1 MPQYTAFLQPAYA
14 WQLSFLLIMQ
24 NKITSLNKLSRNLW
38 WSWDTEAKQLFEE
51 LSPLLWERNNHNPVE
66 LLRHISNDELQAR
79 CQFEYGDKIDQVYAR
94 YTAYL
99 NDKNTWAANNAPELV
114 KDPVAYF
121 SAEFGIHESVRI
133 YSGGLGVLAGD
144 HLKSA
149 SDLGISFIG
158 ITLFYKEGYFRQ
170 YLNHDGWQME
180 DYPLQSAENLPIEKV
195 TDANGEDLIISVNIA
210 QSEVF
215 AQAWRLKVGRATLY
229 LLDTNIAANEPHYRD
244 ICCRVYGGDQNMRIN
259 QEILLGIGGVKLLD
273 KLGVTPTVY
282 HMNEGHS
289 AFLTLELLAK
299 ELAKGSTQ
307 QEAMATVRSRCVF
320 TTHTPVPA
328 GHDRFSRDMMHY
340 TFDKYLSAIGINF
353 DDLMMLGSEDKGNIY
368 GLFTMTVLA
377 LNLSRSANGVS
388 KLHGEVSRVMWQH
401 LYPGKSVD
409 EVPIGHITNGVHAS
423 SWTCGYTDSFWKKFA
438 VSVDEMSLSREAAEA
453 VLAKVS
459 DSELWALRYILKRNL
474 IDFIDRYL
482 ANQLFHQHINSY
494 QNEYD
499 TLRSAQNTFSPD
511 VLTIGFARRFATYKR
526 APLIFRDLDR
536 LDKIINHATM
546 PLQIVFAGKA
556 HPHDDAG
563 KDYIRQIVQHSRRPQ
578 FSGKVIFLE
587 NYNLGVAKR
596 MVSGVDVWLNTPVRP
611 MEASGTSGEK
621 TVLHGGLNF
630 SVLDGWWP
638 EAYNGENGFS
648 IANGECFENNEEQ
661 DSFDAEKM
669 YTVLEKQLIPAF
681 YERNEQNIPEKWIN
695 KIRSAI
701 ATIAP
706 EYNTHR
712 MVRDYATKYYLNKKE
727 N

>member
-1 MPQYTAFLQPAYA
+1 MQKKIIALQE
-14 WQLSFLLIMQ
+14 LS
-24 NKITSLNKLSRNLW
+24 KNLW
-38 WSWDTEAKQLFEE
+38 WSWDTEAKQIFEE
-51 LSPLLWERNNHNPVE
+51 LSPLLWERNNHNPIE
-66 LLRHISNDELQAR
+66 LLRQISDDELVAR
-79 CQFEYGDKIDQVYAR
+79 CNFDFGEKIDRVYSR
-94 YTAYL
+94 FTAYL
-99 NDKNTWAANNAPELV
+99 NENNTWAANNTPELV
-114 KDPVAYF
+114 KNPVAYF

-149 SDLGISFIG
+149 SDLGINFVG
-158 ITLFYKEGYFRQ
+158 ITLFYREGYFRQ
-170 YLNHDGWQME
+170 HLNHEGWQIE
-180 DYPLQSAENLPIEKV
+180 DYPLQHPENLPVEKV
-195 TDANGEDLIISVNIA
+195 TRADGKDVIISVNIA

-215 AQAWRLKVGRATLY
+215 AQIWKLKVGRATLY
-229 LLDTNIAANEPHYRD
+229 LLDTNINANESHYRD

-259 QEILLGIGGVKLLD
+259 QEILLGIGGVKLLNQ
-273 KLGVTPTVY
+273 LNIEPAVY

-289 AFLTLELLAK
+289 AFLTLELLAQEHSK
-299 ELAKGSTQ
+299 GVAKQ
-307 QEAMATVRSRCVF
+307 QAIDNVKSRCVF

-340 TFDKYLSAIGINF
+340 TFDKYLAKIDMSFN
-353 DDLMMLGSEDKGNIY
+353 DMMLLGSEDKEDTH

-377 LNLSRSANGVS
+377 LNLSRSTNGVS
-388 KLHGEVSRVMWQH
+388 KLHGEVSRNMWQH
-401 LYPGKSVD
+401 LYPEKTVG
-409 EVPIGHITNGVHAS
+409 EVPIGHITNGVHSTTWA
-423 SWTCGYTDSFWKKFA
+423 CGYTEQFWKNFTDDI
-438 VSVDEMSLSREAAEA
+438 DEMTFSREATEA
-453 VLAKVS
+453 VLAKIS
-459 DSELWALRYILKRNL
+459 DEELWALRYNLKRNL
-474 IDFIDRYL
+474 IDFMDRYL
-482 ANQLFHQHINSY
+482 ANQLFHQHQHVGFL
-494 QNEYD
+494 QNDYYALQSG
-499 TLRSAQNTFSPD
+499 TNTFSPD

-526 APLIFRDLDR
+526 APLIFRDLGR
-536 LDKIINHATM
+536 LDRIINHPIRPM
-546 PLQIVFAGKA
+546 QIVFAGKA

-563 KDYIRQIVQHSRRPQ
+563 KDYIRQIVDHSRRPQ
-578 FSGKVIFLE
+578 FAGKVIFLE

-648 IANGECFENNEEQ
+648 IGNGESFENHEEQ

-669 YTVLEKQLIPAF
+669 YSTLENQIVPSF
-681 YERNEQNIPEKWIN
+681 YERNENNIPVKWIK
-695 KIRSAI
+695 KIRNAI

-712 MVRDYATKYYLNKKE
+712 MVRDYATRYYLNRKE

>member
-1 MPQYTAFLQPAYA
+1 
-14 WQLSFLLIMQ
+14 MQ
-24 NKITSLNKLSRNLW
+24 KKIIALKELTRNLW
-38 WSWDTEAKQLFEE
+38 WSWDTEAKQIFEE
-51 LSPLLWERNNHNPVE
+51 LSPLLWQRNNHNPVQ
-66 LLRHISNDELQAR
+66 LLEHISDDELVAR
-79 CQFEYGDKIDQVYAR
+79 CQCEYGEKIDRAYNR
-94 YTAYL
+94 FTTYL
-99 NDKNTWAANNAPELV
+99 NDKKTWAAEHAPELV
-114 KDPVAYF
+114 KNTIAYF

-149 SDLGISFIG
+149 SDLGLNFTG

-180 DYPLQSAENLPIEKV
+180 EYPLQNPQSLPIEKV
-195 TDANGEDLIISVNIA
+195 TDSNGKDVIVTVNIA
-210 QSEVF
+210 QSEVH
-215 AQAWRLKVGRATLY
+215 AQAWLLKVGRAKLY

-244 ICCRVYGGDQNMRIN
+244 ICCRVYGGDQNTRIN
-259 QEILLGIGGVKLLD
+259 QEILLGIGGTKLLAQ
-273 KLGVTPTVY
+273 LGIQPAVY

-289 AFLTLELLAK
+289 AFLTLELLSM
-299 ELAKGSTQ
+299 ELAKGHSQ
-307 QEAMATVRSRCVF
+307 KEAMENVRARCVF

-328 GHDRFSRDMMHY
+328 GHDRFSREMMHY
-340 TFDKYLSAIGINF
+340 TFDKYLSTIGIEFN
-353 DDLMMLGSEDKGNIY
+353 DLMKLGSEDQENIF

-388 KLHGEVSRVMWQH
+388 KLHGEVSRAMWQH
-401 LYPGKSVD
+401 LYPEKTVD

-423 SWTCGYTDSFWKKFA
+423 SWTCGYTGRFWQKQGIT
-438 VSVDEMSLSREAAEA
+438 VDDLCLSRETAEA

-459 DSELWALRYILKRNL
+459 DQELWSLRYSLKRRL
-474 IDFIDRYL
+474 IDYIDRYL
-482 ANQLFHQHINSY
+482 GNQLFHQHINSY
-494 QNEYD
+494 YSDYN
-499 TLRSAQNTFSPD
+499 TLVAAKNTFSPD

-526 APLIFRDLDR
+526 APLIFRDLAR
-536 LDKIINHATM
+536 LDRIINNPIM
-546 PLQIVFAGKA
+546 PMQIVFAGKA

-563 KDYIRQIVQHSRRPQ
+563 KDYIRQIVHHSRRPE
-578 FSGKVIFLE
+578 FSGKIIFLE

-638 EAYNGENGFS
+638 EAYNGDNGFS
-648 IANGECFENNEEQ
+648 ISNGESFENHEEQ

-669 YTVLEKQLIPAF
+669 YTTLERQIIPSY
-681 YERNEQNIPEKWIN
+681 YERNEQNIPESWIK
-695 KIRSAI
+695 KIRNAI

-712 MVRDYATKYYLNKKE
+712 MVKEYTNKYYLKK
-727 N
+727 

>member
-1 MPQYTAFLQPAYA
+1 MKKKIIALQE
-14 WQLSFLLIMQ
+14 LS
-24 NKITSLNKLSRNLW
+24 KNLW
-38 WSWDTEAKQLFEE
+38 WSWDTEAKQIFDE
-51 LSPLLWERNNHNPVE
+51 LSPLLWEQNNHNPVE
-66 LLRHISNDELQAR
+66 ILRQISDDELVAR
-79 CQFEYGDKIDQVYAR
+79 HDSKFGEKIDRVYSR
-94 YTAYL
+94 FTAYL
-99 NDKNTWAANNAPELV
+99 NEKNTWAAINTPELV
-114 KDPVAYF
+114 KNPVAYF

-149 SDLGISFIG
+149 SDLGLNFIG
-158 ITLFYKEGYFRQ
+158 ITLLYSEGYFRQ
-170 YLNHDGWQME
+170 HLNRDGWQIE
-180 DYPLQSAENLPIEKV
+180 DYPLQHTDHLPIEKV
-195 TDANGEDLIISVNIA
+195 SRPDGKNMIISVDIA

-215 AQAWRLKVGRATLY
+215 AQVWKLKVGRATLF
-229 LLDTNIAANEPHYRD
+229 LLDTNINANESHYRD
-244 ICCRVYGGDQNMRIN
+244 ICSRVYGGDQNTRIN
-259 QEILLGIGGVKLLD
+259 QEILLGIGGVKLLNQ
-273 KLGVTPTVY
+273 LNIEPAVY

-289 AFLTLELLAK
+289 AFLTLELLAH
-299 ELAKGSTQ
+299 ERAKGVSE
-307 QEAMATVRSRCVF
+307 QEAIANVRSRCVF

-328 GHDRFSRDMMHY
+328 GHDRFSREMMHY
-340 TFDKYLSAIGINF
+340 TFDKYLANVNMKF
-353 DDLMMLGSEDKGNIY
+353 DELMLLGSEDKENTH

-388 KLHGEVSRVMWQH
+388 KLHGEVSRNMWQH
-401 LYPGKSVD
+401 LFPEKTVS

-423 SWTCGYTDSFWKKFA
+423 TWACGYTELFWKKFTD
-438 VSVDEMSLSREAAEA
+438 SIDEMTFSREATEA
-453 VLAKVS
+453 VLAKIT
-459 DSELWALRYILKRNL
+459 DEDLWSLRYNLKRNF

-482 ANQLFHQHINSY
+482 ANQLFHQH
-494 QNEYD
+494 QNMVMFQHD
-499 TLRSAQNTFSPD
+499 TMDAGKNTFSPD

-536 LDKIINHATM
+536 LNRIINHPIRPM
-546 PLQIVFAGKA
+546 QIVFAGKA

-563 KDYIRQIVQHSRRPQ
+563 KDYIRQIIEYSRRPQ
-578 FSGKVIFLE
+578 FAGKVIFLE

-648 IANGECFENNEEQ
+648 IGNGECFENHQEQ
-661 DSFDAEKM
+661 DNFDVEKM
-669 YTVLEKQLIPAF
+669 YTTLETQIVPSF
-681 YERNEQNIPEKWIN
+681 YDRNENNIPVKWI
-695 KIRSAI
+695 KIIRNAI

-712 MVRDYATKYYLNKKE
+712 MVRDYATRYYLNRKE

>member
-1 MPQYTAFLQPAYA
+1 
-14 WQLSFLLIMQ
+14 MQ

-38 WSWDTEAKQLFEE
+38 WSWDTEAKQIFEE

-66 LLRHISNDELQAR
+66 LLRHISNNELEAR

-149 SDLGISFIG
+149 SDLGINFIG

-340 TFDKYLSAIGINF
+340 TFDKYLSTIGINF

-423 SWTCGYTDSFWKKFA
+423 SWTCGYTETFWKKFA

>member
-1 MPQYTAFLQPAYA
+1 
-14 WQLSFLLIMQ
+14 MQ

-149 SDLGISFIG
+149 SDLGINFIG

-229 LLDTNIAANEPHYRD
+229 LLDTNITANEPHYRD

-409 EVPIGHITNGVHAS
+409 DVPIGHITNGVHAS
-423 SWTCGYTDSFWKKFA
+423 SWTCGYTETFWKKFA

-499 TLRSAQNTFSPD
+499 TLRSAKNTFSPD

>member
-1 MPQYTAFLQPAYA
+1 
-14 WQLSFLLIMQ
+14 MQ

-38 WSWDTEAKQLFEE
+38 WSWDTEAKQIFEE

-66 LLRHISNDELQAR
+66 LLRHISNDELEAR

-149 SDLGISFIG
+149 SDLGINFIG

-423 SWTCGYTDSFWKKFA
+423 SWTCGYTETFWKKFA

-459 DSELWALRYILKRNL
+459 DGELWALRYILKRNL

-499 TLRSAQNTFSPD
+499 TLRSAKNTFSPD

>member
-1 MPQYTAFLQPAYA
+1 
-14 WQLSFLLIMQ
+14 MQ
-24 NKITSLNKLSRNLW
+24 SKITSLQELSRNLW
-38 WSWDTEAKQLFEE
+38 WSWDTEAKQIFEE

-66 LLRHISNDELQAR
+66 LLQHISNDELQAR
-79 CQFEYGDKIDQVYAR
+79 CQFEYGKKIDAVYSR
-94 YTAYL
+94 FTDYL
-99 NDKNTWAANNAPELV
+99 NDKETWAAKNAPELV
-114 KDPVAYF
+114 KNPVAYF

-149 SDLGISFIG
+149 SDLGLNFIG

-180 DYPLQSAENLPIEKV
+180 NYPLQNPESLPIEKV
-195 TDANGEDLIISVNIA
+195 TDAEGNDLIISVNIA

-273 KLGVTPTVY
+273 KLGAEPAVY

-299 ELAKGSTQ
+299 ELAKGVSDTD
-307 QEAMATVRSRCVF
+307 AKANVRSRCVF

-328 GHDRFSRDMMHY
+328 GHDRFSREMMHY
-340 TFDKYLSAIGINF
+340 TFNKYLSAIGMDF
-353 DDLMMLGSEDKGNIY
+353 DDLMRLGSEDKNNIY

-388 KLHGEVSRVMWQH
+388 KLHGEVSRVMWQN
-401 LYPGKSVD
+401 LYTGKSVD

-423 SWTCGYTDSFWKKFA
+423 SWSCGQTEQFWKKFA
-438 VSVDEMSLSREAAEA
+438 VSVDEMSLSTEAAEA
-453 VLAKVS
+453 VLAKVT
-459 DSELWALRYILKRNL
+459 DRELWSLRYSLKRNL

-499 TLRSAQNTFSPD
+499 TVRSAENTFSPD

-536 LDKIINHATM
+536 LDRIINHATM

-648 IANGECFENNEEQ
+648 IGNGEFFENNDEQ

-669 YTVLEKQLIPAF
+669 YTALENQIIPAF
-681 YERNEQNIPEKWIN
+681 YSRDEQNIPVQWIK
-695 KIRSAI
+695 KIRNAI

-712 MVRDYATKYYLNKKE
+712 MVRDYATKYYLNRQE
-727 N
+727 P

>member
-1 MPQYTAFLQPAYA
+1 
-14 WQLSFLLIMQ
+14 
-24 NKITSLNKLSRNLW
+24 
-38 WSWDTEAKQLFEE
+38 
-51 LSPLLWERNNHNPVE
+51 
-66 LLRHISNDELQAR
+66 
-79 CQFEYGDKIDQVYAR
+79 
-94 YTAYL
+94 
-99 NDKNTWAANNAPELV
+99 
-114 KDPVAYF
+114 
-121 SAEFGIHESVRI
+121 
-133 YSGGLGVLAGD
+133 
-144 HLKSA
+144 
-149 SDLGISFIG
+149 
-158 ITLFYKEGYFRQ
+158 
-170 YLNHDGWQME
+170 
-180 DYPLQSAENLPIEKV
+180 
-195 TDANGEDLIISVNIA
+195 
-210 QSEVF
+210 
-215 AQAWRLKVGRATLY
+215 
-229 LLDTNIAANEPHYRD
+229 
-244 ICCRVYGGDQNMRIN
+244 
-259 QEILLGIGGVKLLD
+259 
-273 KLGVTPTVY
+273 
-282 HMNEGHS
+282 
-289 AFLTLELLAK
+289 
-299 ELAKGSTQ
+299 
-307 QEAMATVRSRCVF
+307 
-320 TTHTPVPA
+320 
-328 GHDRFSRDMMHY
+328 
-340 TFDKYLSAIGINF
+340 
-353 DDLMMLGSEDKGNIY
+353 
-368 GLFTMTVLA
+368 
-377 LNLSRSANGVS
+377 
-388 KLHGEVSRVMWQH
+388 MWQH

>member
-1 MPQYTAFLQPAYA
+1 
-14 WQLSFLLIMQ
+14 MQ
-24 NKITSLNKLSRNLW
+24 SKITSLKELSRNLW
-38 WSWDTEAKQLFEE
+38 WSWDTEAKQIFEE

-66 LLRHISNDELQAR
+66 LLQHISNDELVAR
-79 CQFEYGDKIDQVYAR
+79 GNSEYGKKIDLVYSR
-94 YTAYL
+94 FIAYL
-99 NDKNTWAANNAPELV
+99 NEKDTWAAKNAPELV
-114 KDPVAYF
+114 QNPVAYF

-144 HLKSA
+144 HIKSA
-149 SDLGISFIG
+149 SDLGINFIG

-180 DYPLQSAENLPIEKV
+180 DYPLQYPECLPIEKV
-195 TDANGEDLIISVNIA
+195 TGPDGKDLIISVNIA
-210 QSEVF
+210 QGEVF
-215 AQAWRLKVGRATLY
+215 AQAWKLKVGRSTLF
-229 LLDTNIAANEPHYRD
+229 LLDTNIAANESHYRD

-259 QEILLGIGGVKLLD
+259 QEILLGIGGVKLLEQ
-273 KLGVTPTVY
+273 LGVKPKVY

-289 AFLTLELLAK
+289 AFLTLELLAM
-299 ELAKGSTQ
+299 ELAKGVSET
-307 QEAMATVRSRCVF
+307 EAMENVRSKCVF

-340 TFDKYLSAIGINF
+340 TFDKYLSANGIVF
-353 DDLMMLGSEDKGNIY
+353 DDLMRLGSEDKDNIY

-401 LYPGKSVD
+401 LYAVKHIE

-423 SWTCGYTDSFWKKFA
+423 SWTCGYTDSFWKKFTA
-438 VSVDEMSLSREAAEA
+438 SVDEMSLSREAAEA
-453 VLAKVS
+453 VLAKVT
-459 DSELWALRYILKRNL
+459 DAELWSLRYSLKRNL

-499 TLRSAQNTFSPD
+499 TLRSAKNTFSPD

-536 LDKIINHATM
+536 LDRIINHSTM

-563 KDYIRQIVQHSRRPQ
+563 KDYIRQIVHHSRRPQ

-648 IANGECFENNEEQ
+648 IGNGESFENHEEQ

-669 YTVLEKQLIPAF
+669 YSTLENQIIPAF
-681 YERNEQNIPEKWIN
+681 YERNEQNVPVKWIK
-695 KIRSAI
+695 KIRNAI

-712 MVRDYATKYYLNKKE
+712 MVRDYATKYYLNK
-727 N
+727 

>member
-1 MPQYTAFLQPAYA
+1 
-14 WQLSFLLIMQ
+14 MQ
-24 NKITSLNKLSRNLW
+24 NKITSLKELSRNLW
-38 WSWDTEAKQLFEE
+38 WSWDTEAKQIFEE

-66 LLRHISNDELQAR
+66 LLQHISNDELQAR
-79 CQFEYGDKIDQVYAR
+79 CQFEYGKKIDTVYSR
-94 YTAYL
+94 FTAYM
-99 NDKNTWAANNAPELV
+99 NEKETWAAKNAPELV
-114 KDPVAYF
+114 KKPVAYF

-149 SDLGISFIG
+149 SDLGINFIG

-180 DYPLQSAENLPIEKV
+180 NYPLQNPESLPIEKV
-195 TDANGEDLIISVNIA
+195 TDADGNDLIISVNIA

-229 LLDTNIAANEPHYRD
+229 LLDTNIATNEPHYRD

-273 KLGVTPTVY
+273 QLGAEPTVY

-299 ELAKGSTQ
+299 ELAKGVSETD
-307 QEAMATVRSRCVF
+307 AMASVRSRCVF

-340 TFDKYLSAIGINF
+340 TFDRYLTAIGMNF
-353 DDLMMLGSEDKGNIY
+353 DDLMRLGSEDKNNIY

-388 KLHGEVSRVMWQH
+388 KLHGEVSRVMWQN
-401 LYPGKSVD
+401 LYTGKSVD

-423 SWTCGYTDSFWKKFA
+423 SWTCGQTDLFWKKFA

-453 VLAKVS
+453 VLAKVT
-459 DSELWALRYILKRNL
+459 DRELWSLRYSLKRNL

-499 TLRSAQNTFSPD
+499 TLRSAENTFSPD

-536 LDKIINHATM
+536 LDRIINHATM

-648 IANGECFENNEEQ
+648 IANGECFENHEEQ

-669 YTVLEKQLIPAF
+669 YSTLENQIIPAF
-681 YERNEQNIPEKWIN
+681 YERNEENIPVQWIK
-695 KIRSAI
+695 KIRNAI

-712 MVRDYATKYYLNKKE
+712 MVRDYATKYYLNK
-727 N
+727 

>member
-1 MPQYTAFLQPAYA
+1 
-14 WQLSFLLIMQ
+14 MQ
-24 NKITSLNKLSRNLW
+24 NKITSLKELSRNLW
-38 WSWDTEAKQLFEE
+38 WSWDTEAKQIFEE

-66 LLRHISNDELQAR
+66 LLRHISNDELEAR
-79 CQFEYGDKIDQVYAR
+79 CQLEYGEKIDQVYKR
-94 YTAYL
+94 FTAYL
-99 NDKNTWAANNAPELV
+99 NDKNTWATNNAPELV
-114 KDPVAYF
+114 KSPVAYF

-149 SDLGISFIG
+149 SDLGINFIG

-180 DYPLQSAENLPIEKV
+180 DYPLQYAESLPIEKV
-195 TDANGEDLIISVNIA
+195 TDADGNDVIISVNIA

-259 QEILLGIGGVKLLD
+259 QEILLGIGGVKLLET
-273 KLGVTPTVY
+273 LGANPTVY

-299 ELAKGSTQ
+299 ELAKGVAEK
-307 QEAMATVRSRCVF
+307 EAMATVRSRCVF

-340 TFDKYLSAIGINF
+340 TFDKYLTAIGMNF
-353 DDLMMLGSEDKGNIY
+353 DDLMRLGSEDKDNIY

-388 KLHGEVSRVMWQH
+388 KLHGEVSRLMWQH
-401 LYPGKSVD
+401 LYAGKSVD

-423 SWTCGYTDSFWKKFA
+423 SWTCGHTDSFWKKFTG
-438 VSVDEMSLSREAAEA
+438 SVDEMSLSRETAEA
-453 VLAKVS
+453 ALAKVT
-459 DSELWALRYILKRNL
+459 DSELWSLRYSLKRNL

-482 ANQLFHQHINSY
+482 ANQLFHQHINTY

-499 TLRSAQNTFSPD
+499 TVRSAKNTFSPD

-536 LDKIINHATM
+536 LDRIINHATM

-578 FSGKVIFLE
+578 FNGKVIFLE

-596 MVSGVDVWLNTPVRP
+596 MVAGVDIWLNTPVRP

-638 EAYNGENGFS
+638 EAYNGENGFA
-648 IANGECFENNEEQ
+648 IGNGEFFENHEEQ

-669 YTVLEKQLIPAF
+669 YSVLENQIIPAF
-681 YERNEQNIPEKWIN
+681 YERNELNVPVKWIK
-695 KIRSAI
+695 KIRNAI

-712 MVRDYATKYYLNKKE
+712 MVRDYATKYYLNK
-727 N
+727 

>member
-1 MPQYTAFLQPAYA
+1 MQKKIIALRE
-14 WQLSFLLIMQ
+14 LS
-24 NKITSLNKLSRNLW
+24 KNLW
-38 WSWDTEAKQLFEE
+38 WSWDTEAKQIFEE

-66 LLRHISNDELQAR
+66 LLRQISDDELIAR
-79 CQFEYGDKIDQVYAR
+79 SDSKFGEKIDRVHSR
-94 YTAYL
+94 FTAYL
-99 NDKNTWAANNAPELV
+99 NEKNTWAANNTPELV
-114 KDPVAYF
+114 KNPVAYF

-149 SDLGISFIG
+149 SDLGINFIG
-158 ITLFYKEGYFRQ
+158 ITLFYREGYFRQ
-170 YLNHDGWQME
+170 HLNHDGWQIE
-180 DYPLQSAENLPIEKV
+180 DYPLQHPENLPVEKV
-195 TDANGEDLIISVNIA
+195 TRPDGKDLIISVNIA

-215 AQAWRLKVGRATLY
+215 AQIWKLKVGRATLY
-229 LLDTNIAANEPHYRD
+229 LLDTNISANESHYRD

-259 QEILLGIGGVKLLD
+259 QEILLGIGGAKLLD
-273 KLGVTPTVY
+273 RLNIKPTVY

-299 ELAKGSTQ
+299 ELSEGSSEN
-307 QEAMATVRSRCVF
+307 EAIEKVRSRCVF

-340 TFDKYLSAIGINF
+340 TFDKYLSNIGMKF
-353 DDLMMLGSEDKGNIY
+353 DDMMRLGSEDKEDTH

-388 KLHGEVSRVMWQH
+388 KLHGEVSRNMWQH
-401 LYPGKSVD
+401 LYPEKTVAK
-409 EVPIGHITNGVHAS
+409 VPIGHITNGVHAS
-423 SWTCGYTDSFWKKFA
+423 TWTCGYTEQFWKQFTD
-438 VSVDEMSLSREAAEA
+438 SIDEMTLSREATEA
-453 VLAKVS
+453 VLAIIS
-459 DSELWALRYILKRNL
+459 DEELWSLRYNLKRHL

-482 ANQLFHQHINSY
+482 ANQLFHQHQHIGLF
-494 QNEYD
+494 QNDYYALQAG
-499 TLRSAQNTFSPD
+499 TNTFSPD

-526 APLIFRDLDR
+526 APLVFRDLDR
-536 LDKIINHATM
+536 LDRIINHPIRPM
-546 PLQIVFAGKA
+546 QIVFAGKA

-563 KDYIRQIVQHSRRPQ
+563 KDYIRQIVEHARRPQ
-578 FSGKVIFLE
+578 FAGKVIFLE
-587 NYNLGVAKR
+587 NYNLGIAKR

-648 IANGECFENNEEQ
+648 IGNGESFENHEEQ
-661 DSFDAEKM
+661 DRFDAEKV
-669 YTVLEKQLIPAF
+669 YTTLENQIVPTF
-681 YERNEQNIPEKWIN
+681 YDRNENNIPVKWIK
-695 KIRSAI
+695 KIRNAI

-712 MVRDYATKYYLNKKE
+712 MVRDYATRYYVENKE

>member
-1 MPQYTAFLQPAYA
+1 
-14 WQLSFLLIMQ
+14 MQ
-24 NKITSLNKLSRNLW
+24 NKITSLKALTRNLW
-38 WSWDTEAKQLFEE
+38 WSWDTEAKQIFEE

-66 LLRHISNDELQAR
+66 LLRHISNDELTAR
-79 CQFEYGDKIDQVYAR
+79 CTGEFGDKIERVYAR
-94 YTAYL
+94 FTAYL
-99 NDKNTWAANNAPELV
+99 NDKNTWATNNAKEITES
-114 KDPVAYF
+114 PVAYF

-133 YSGGLGVLAGD
+133 YSGGLGVLSGD

-149 SDLGISFIG
+149 SDLGINFIG

-170 YLNHDGWQME
+170 NLNQDGWQNE
-180 DYPLQSAENLPIEKV
+180 DYPLQLPENLPIEKV
-195 TDANGEDLIISVNIA
+195 TDSDGNDLIVTVNIA

-229 LLDTNIAANEPHYRD
+229 LLDTNIAANESHYRD

-259 QEILLGIGGVKLLD
+259 QEIILGIGGVKLLNQ
-273 KLGVTPTVY
+273 LGVKPIVY

-289 AFLTLELLAK
+289 AFLTLELLAE
-299 ELAKGSTQ
+299 ELKKGVAQ
-307 QEAMATVRSRCVF
+307 QEAIEKVRSLCVF

-328 GHDRFSRDMMHY
+328 GHDRFSCDMMHY
-340 TFDKYLSAIGINF
+340 TFDKYLTTIGLSF
-353 DDLMMLGSEDKGNIY
+353 DDLMRLGSEDKNNIY

-377 LNLSRSANGVS
+377 LHLSRSANGVS

-401 LYPGKSVD
+401 LFADKKVS

-423 SWTCGYTDSFWKKFA
+423 SWTCGHTDSFWKKFTE
-438 VSVDEMSLSREAAEA
+438 SVDDMSLSREAAEA
-453 VLAKVS
+453 VLAKVT
-459 DSELWALRYILKRNL
+459 DEELWSLRYSLKRNL
-474 IDFIDRYL
+474 IDFMDKYL
-482 ANQLFHQHINSY
+482 SNQLFHQHTNSIY
-494 QNEYD
+494 SEYD
-499 TLRSAQNTFSPD
+499 ALRSKTNTFSPD

-526 APLIFRDLDR
+526 APLVFRDLDR
-536 LDKIINHATM
+536 LDKIINSTTR

-563 KDYIRQIVQHSRRPQ
+563 KDYIRQIVHHSRRPE
-578 FSGKVIFLE
+578 FSGKVVFLE

-638 EAYNGENGFS
+638 EAYNGNNGFA
-648 IANGECFENNEEQ
+648 IGNGEAFENNEEQ
-661 DSFDAEKM
+661 DSFDAEQL
-669 YTVLEKQLIPAF
+669 YSVLENQIIPAF
-681 YERNEQNIPEKWIN
+681 YERNEKNIPEQWIK
-695 KIRSAI
+695 KIRNAI

-712 MVRDYATKYYLNKKE
+712 MVRDYATCYYLNRK
-727 N
+727 

>member
-1 MPQYTAFLQPAYA
+1 
-14 WQLSFLLIMQ
+14 MQ
-24 NKITSLNKLSRNLW
+24 SKITSLQELSRNLW
-38 WSWDTEAKQLFEE
+38 WSWDTEAKQIFEE

-66 LLRHISNDELQAR
+66 LLQHISNDELQAR
-79 CQFEYGDKIDQVYAR
+79 CQFEYGKKIDAVYSR
-94 YTAYL
+94 FTDYL
-99 NDKNTWAANNAPELV
+99 NDKETWAAKNAPELV
-114 KDPVAYF
+114 KNPVAYF

-149 SDLGISFIG
+149 SDLGLNFIG

-180 DYPLQSAENLPIEKV
+180 NYPLQNPESLPIEKV
-195 TDANGEDLIISVNIA
+195 TDAEGNDLIISVNIA

-229 LLDTNIAANEPHYRD
+229 LLDTNISLNEPHYRD

-273 KLGVTPTVY
+273 KLGAEPAVY

-299 ELAKGSTQ
+299 ELAKGVSDTD
-307 QEAMATVRSRCVF
+307 AKANVRSRCVF

-328 GHDRFSRDMMHY
+328 GHDRFSREMMHY
-340 TFDKYLSAIGINF
+340 TFNKYLSAIGMDF
-353 DDLMMLGSEDKGNIY
+353 DDLMRLGSEDKNNIY

-388 KLHGEVSRVMWQH
+388 KLHGEVSRVMWQN
-401 LYPGKSVD
+401 LYTGKSVD

-423 SWTCGYTDSFWKKFA
+423 SWSCGQTEQFWKKFA
-438 VSVDEMSLSREAAEA
+438 VSVDEMSLSTEAAEA
-453 VLAKVS
+453 VLAKVT
-459 DSELWALRYILKRNL
+459 DRELWSLRYSLKRNL

-499 TLRSAQNTFSPD
+499 TVRSAENTFSPD

-536 LDKIINHATM
+536 LDRIINHATM

-648 IANGECFENNEEQ
+648 IGNGEFFENNDEQ

-669 YTVLEKQLIPAF
+669 YSTLENQIIPAF
-681 YERNEQNIPEKWIN
+681 YNRNEENIPVEWIK
-695 KIRSAI
+695 KIRNAI

-712 MVRDYATKYYLNKKE
+712 MVRDYATKYYLNRQE
-727 N
+727 P

>member
-1 MPQYTAFLQPAYA
+1 
-14 WQLSFLLIMQ
+14 MQ
-24 NKITSLNKLSRNLW
+24 KNIIALKKLTRNLW
-38 WSWDTEAKQLFEE
+38 WSWDTEAKQIFEE

-66 LLRHISNDELQAR
+66 LLRHTSNEELVAR
-79 CQFEYGDKIDQVYAR
+79 CHCEYGDKIEKVYKR
-94 YTAYL
+94 FTAYI
-99 NDKNTWAANNAPELV
+99 NEKETWAAQNAPELV
-114 KDPVAYF
+114 KNPVAYF

-149 SDLGISFIG
+149 SDLGINFIG
-158 ITLFYKEGYFRQ
+158 ISLFYKEGYFRQ

-180 DYPLQSAENLPIEKV
+180 DYPLQYPESLPIEKV
-195 TDANGEDLIISVNIA
+195 TGADGKDLIISVTIA

-215 AQAWRLKVGRATLY
+215 AQAWSLKVGRATLY
-229 LLDTNIAANEPHYRD
+229 LLDTNIPANESHYRD

-259 QEILLGIGGVKLLD
+259 QEILLGIGGVKLLS
-273 KLGVTPTVY
+273 KLGVEPAVY

-299 ELAKGSTQ
+299 ELAAGVPQK
-307 QEAMATVRSRCVF
+307 EALESVTSRCVF

-340 TFDKYLSAIGINF
+340 TFNKYLSQIGLEF
-353 DDLMMLGSEDKGNIY
+353 DDLMLLGSEDRNNIH

-377 LNLSRSANGVS
+377 LNLSRAANGVS
-388 KLHGEVSRVMWQH
+388 KLHGEVSRSMWQI
-401 LYPGKSVD
+401 LYPEKSIA

-423 SWTCGYTDSFWKKFA
+423 SWTCGYTESFWRNFTESIDA
-438 VSVDEMSLSREAAEA
+438 MTLSREAAEA

-459 DSELWALRYILKRNL
+459 DEELWSLRYSLKRHL

-482 ANQLFHQHINSY
+482 ANQLFHQHSSSVY
-494 QNEYD
+494 NEYD
-499 TLRSAQNTFSPD
+499 ALRASKNILSPD
-511 VLTIGFARRFATYKR
+511 LLTIGFARRFATYKR
-526 APLIFRDLDR
+526 APLIFRDLER
-536 LDKIINHATM
+536 LNRIINHPTM
-546 PLQIVFAGKA
+546 PVQIVFAGKA

-563 KDYIRQIVQHSRRPQ
+563 KDYIRQIVEHSRRPQ

-596 MVSGVDVWLNTPVRP
+596 MVAGVDVWLNTPVRP

-638 EAYNGENGFS
+638 EAYNGENGWA
-648 IANGECFENNEEQ
+648 IGNGESFENHEEQ
-661 DSFDAEKM
+661 DRFDAEKM
-669 YTVLEKQLIPAF
+669 YTVLENQIIPT
-681 YERNEQNIPEKWIN
+681 YYDRNEDNVPLKWIR
-695 KIRSAI
+695 KIRNAI
-701 ATIAP
+701 TTIAP

-712 MVRDYATKYYLNKKE
+712 MVKDYATKYYLKK
-727 N
+727 

>member
-1 MPQYTAFLQPAYA
+1 
-14 WQLSFLLIMQ
+14 MQ
-24 NKITSLNKLSRNLW
+24 SKITSLQELSRNLW
-38 WSWDTEAKQLFEE
+38 WSWDTEAKQIFEE

-66 LLRHISNDELQAR
+66 LLQHISNDELQAR
-79 CQFEYGDKIDQVYAR
+79 CQFEYGKKIDAVYSR
-94 YTAYL
+94 FTDYL
-99 NDKNTWAANNAPELV
+99 NDKETWAAKNAPELV
-114 KDPVAYF
+114 KNPVAYF

-149 SDLGISFIG
+149 SDLGLNFIG

-180 DYPLQSAENLPIEKV
+180 NYPLQNPESLPIEKV
-195 TDANGEDLIISVNIA
+195 TDAEGNDLIISVNIA

-273 KLGVTPTVY
+273 KLGAEPAVY

-299 ELAKGSTQ
+299 ELAKGVSDTD
-307 QEAMATVRSRCVF
+307 AKANVRSRCVF

-328 GHDRFSRDMMHY
+328 GHDRFSREMMHY
-340 TFDKYLSAIGINF
+340 TFNKYLSAIGMDF
-353 DDLMMLGSEDKGNIY
+353 DDLMRLGSEDKNNIY

-388 KLHGEVSRVMWQH
+388 KLHGEVSRVMWQN
-401 LYPGKSVD
+401 LYTGKSVD

-423 SWTCGYTDSFWKKFA
+423 SWSCGQTEQFWKKFA
-438 VSVDEMSLSREAAEA
+438 VSVDEMSLSTEAAEA
-453 VLAKVS
+453 VLAKVT
-459 DSELWALRYILKRNL
+459 DRELWSLRYSLKRNL

-499 TLRSAQNTFSPD
+499 TVRSAENTFSPD

-536 LDKIINHATM
+536 LDRIINHATM

-648 IANGECFENNEEQ
+648 IGNGEFFENNDEQ

-669 YTVLEKQLIPAF
+669 YSTLENQIIPAF
-681 YERNEQNIPEKWIN
+681 YERNEENIPELWIK
-695 KIRSAI
+695 KIRNAI

-706 EYNTHR
+706 QYNTHR
-712 MVRDYATKYYLNKKE
+712 MVRDYATKYYLNRKD
-727 N
+727 